1 MTIYNLI
8 SFGGLFVLLGF
19 AYLLSSDKKNVNY
32 RVIIWG
38 VLIQLIFG
46 IFIFLI
52 PAGTKLFLYLNDI
65 VVQIMNSSAEG
76 AKFLFGR
83 LALPPGTEDEHGQSS
98 LGFYLAFQ
106 ALPTIIF
113 FSALMSIFYYYGIMQ
128 KLIKGFSYI
137 FTKLMR
143 ISGAES
149 LSAASNI
156 FVGVESAFA
165 IRPFLNQMTRSE
177 LCTVLTAGMATVSSN
192 ILALY
197 IFILQSEFPTIASHL
212 ISASILSAPAAIVMS
227 KILLPESGKP
237 VTLGLQVNPSYEK
250 ESSIFESIINGAN
263 GGVKLIVGIA
273 ALLVAVLGLVALLNL
288 FLSMIGT
295 PMNSLFGT
303 EFTLSLQNIFG
314 YIFYPFT
321 LIIGIPLTDAFNVSK
336 LIGEKVI
343 LTEVVSYQDLAVA
356 IKDQVITNPRSI
368 VVTTYALCGFT
379 HLASLSIFVGGV
391 SAIAPDRKLDIA
403 SVGFRALIAA
413 TLACLM
419 TACVSGVFFTGSSI
433 LLQN

>member
-8 SFGGLFVLLGF
+8 SFGGLFVLIGF
-19 AYLLSSDKKNVNY
+19 AFLLSSNKKNINF
-32 RVIIWG
+32 RVIVWG

-46 IFIFLI
+46 LFIFLV
-52 PAGTKLFLYLNDI
+52 PAGTKIFLYLNDI
-65 VVQIMNSSAEG
+65 VVQIMNSSAAG
-76 AKFLFGR
+76 AQFLFGR
-83 LALPPGTEDEHGQSS
+83 LALPPGTQSEYGEPS

-113 FSALMSIFYYYGIMQ
+113 FSALMSILYYYGIMQ
-128 KLIKGFSYI
+128 KVIKGFSYL
-137 FTKLMR
+137 FTRLMR

-149 LSAASNI
+149 LGAASNI
-156 FVGVESAFA
+156 FVGVESVLT

-197 IFILQSEFPTIASHL
+197 IFILNSEFPTIASHL

-227 KILLPESGKP
+227 KILLPESGNP

-250 ESSIFESIINGAN
+250 ENSIFESIINGAN
-263 GGVKLIVGIA
+263 GGVRLIVGIA

-288 FLSMIGT
+288 FLSFIGA

-303 EFTLSLQNIFG
+303 GFTLSLQNIFG

-321 LIIGIPLTDAFNVSK
+321 VILGVPLADAFNVSK

-343 LTEVVSYQDLAVA
+343 LTEVVSYQHLSVA

-379 HLASLSIFVGGV
+379 HLASMAIFVGGF
-391 SAIAPDRKLDIA
+391 SALVPDRKKEIA
-403 SVGFRALIAA
+403 SVGFRALVAA

-419 TACVSGVFFTGSSI
+419 TACVSGIFFTGSSI
-433 LLQN
+433 LLQK